1 MTVAV
6 TGACGH
12 IGANLVRTL
21 LDAGHAVRALDI
33 RRSAALEGLDVTFVA
48 GDVLDPESLRPAFRE
63 GEVVFHLAAVISV
76 TGDPHGL
83 KQALR
88 ALAKR
93 ELSLL
98 ANDDGEPALAR

>member
-63 GEVVFHLAAVISV
+63 GEVVFHLAAIISV
-76 TGDPHGL
+76 TGDPHGRV
-83 KQALR
+83 R
-88 ALAKR
+88 AVNVTGVENVGNTCGR
-93 ELSLL
+93 I
-98 ANDDGEPALAR
+98 R